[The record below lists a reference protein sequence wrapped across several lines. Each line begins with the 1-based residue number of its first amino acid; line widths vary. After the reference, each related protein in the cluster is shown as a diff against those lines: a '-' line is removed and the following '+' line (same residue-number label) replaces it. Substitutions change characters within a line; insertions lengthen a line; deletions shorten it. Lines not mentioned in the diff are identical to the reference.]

1 MTDPKKRLIQW
12 LRDAHAME
20 EQAET
25 ILKGHLDRVK
35 HYPEFEA
42 RVREHLEETRAQAQT
57 VRGCLET
64 LGESPSSLKDTGSKV
79 LAKGQAISGVFA
91 DDEIM
96 NWALASYSFES
107 LEIASYTV
115 LVAAAEE
122 AGESD
127 IAKACRDILK
137 QEEEMAGWVKDNL
150 VPLTEAYLARASAG
164 LQASR

>member
-1 MTDPKKRLIQW
+1 M
-12 LRDAHAME
+12 
-20 EQAET
+20 
-25 ILKGHLDRVK
+25 
-35 HYPEFEA
+35 
-42 RVREHLEETRAQAQT
+42 
-57 VRGCLET
+57 
-64 LGESPSSLKDTGSKV
+64 